1 MEKTSKI
8 NKRTR
13 MFIPDSRV
21 VPASIATFWRKSWW
35 IFSLTSFFCL
45 YASIM
50 HRYTMCSLEIVLF
63 ISKLNF

>member
-21 VPASIATFWRKSWW
+21 VFHRNEQYYDNRVLLSNFIKKVFL
-35 IFSLTSFFCL
+35 IGFFL
-45 YASIM
+45 
-50 HRYTMCSLEIVLF
+50 
-63 ISKLNF
+63 

>member
-21 VPASIATFWRKSWW
+21 GNIEGYFSDYTKSKCA
-35 IFSLTSFFCL
+35 F
-45 YASIM
+45 
-50 HRYTMCSLEIVLF
+50 R
-63 ISKLNF
+63 LNHL

>member
-21 VPASIATFWRKSWW
+21 PYCLCYVMLYVRYVGQWAVKLIHTTLDDNVV
-35 IFSLTSFFCL
+35 ISLNNF
-45 YASIM
+45 
-50 HRYTMCSLEIVLF
+50 LF
-63 ISKLNF
+63 